1 MKRSLRS
8 ICLSVVGILAAGL
21 ILGAIG
27 CGSKPPEPS
36 ASGYY
41 NGPMKSKAG
50 TPGAPGA
57 KTGAPTADK

>member
-1 MKRSLRS
+1 MKRAARS
-8 ICLSVVGILAAGL
+8 ICFSVVGILAAGL
-21 ILGAIG
+21 LLGAAG
-27 CGSKPPEPS
+27 CSSKPPEPS

-50 TPGAPGA
+50 APGAPGA